1 MWSILT
7 STKSFEDRWIA
18 HAGLNARGLHRRR
31 MTAADFCARMRSAQ
45 CRIAPDRYTQAFA
58 DQGFVVVPDFLPPD
72 AFAAVAAEAQASL
85 AASVAHTPIPE
96 NQRRGFGARSKA
108 PWGFDRFDGGTLNR
122 FVTINPD
129 RSPALAGFTREP
141 RLAAL
146 ARSRLGAAIP
156 ARNIRLYLTVNGD
169 EARTPDDQK
178 VLHRDTFFSNIKFW
192 YFIDPVTADDG
203 PFVYVPGSHRLT
215 PARLAWEEMR
225 AIRASAARKVGIIG
239 TEGAFRIG
247 AEELA
252 GLGLPAPLPVTVPAN
267 SLVMA
272 DTLGF
277 HRRGDALPATR
288 RLALYGTVRPWPF
301 GLIRR

>member
-18 HAGLNARGLHRRR
+18 HAGLNDRGLHRRR
-31 MTAADFCARMRSAQ
+31 MTAADFCARLRRAQ
-45 CRIAPDRYTQAFA
+45 CRIPEDEHTRSFA
-58 DQGFVVVPDFLPPD
+58 EQGFVVVPDFLPPD
-72 AFAAVAAEAQASL
+72 AFATIADEARARL
-85 AASVAHTPIPE
+85 AASEAHTPIPANE
-96 NQRRGFGARSKA
+96 ARGFGARRKA

-122 FVTINPD
+122 FVRIE
-129 RSPALAGFTREP
+129 RGQSPALAAFTRSP

-156 ARNIRLYLTVNGD
+156 PRNIRLYLTVNGD
-169 EARTPDDQK
+169 ETRTPDDQK

-192 YFIDPVTADDG
+192 YFIDAVTADDG

-239 TEGAFRIG
+239 TEGAFRIE

-252 GLGLPAPLPVTVPAN
+252 GLGLPPPVSVTVPAN

-277 HRRGDALPATR
+277 HRRGDAVPGTQ
-288 RLALYGTVRPWPF
+288 RLALYGSVRPWPF